1 MRSARVL
8 LGSAVLATA
17 ALTMAAPAAFAAG
30 ENGTSSS
37 SSDSRSSSSVSVDGG
52 NRSSVVTVPACNAV
66 SSSGTS
72 VFTCLPGATA
82 VF

>member
-17 ALTMAAPAAFAAG
+17 ALTMSAPAAFAAG
-30 ENGTSSS
+30 DNGNSNSSS
-37 SSDSRSSSSVSVDGG
+37 SASVDGG
-52 NRSSVVTVPACNAV
+52 DHRGVVTVPACNAV
-66 SSSGTS
+66 SSKGSS